1 MNILW
6 IGLLWKKI
14 DIVRPEHNHVG
25 RFLISLNTFCVPSL
39 KLGILWEEDRGLSR
53 VRPSVRPS
61 LPPSVRPQLYRRD
74 YPSHLN
80 QIWYGHVSGSGHSSL
95 VTEYH
100 VGQRS
105 RSSQGHRSL
114 LVFWLLCKDLSSNS
128 YQTWYNVCLY
138 YCPLIYD
145 LEVKVISRSKVILVF
160 WLLWPHFF
168 TDFHQNWHGECVN
181 HGK

>member
-1 MNILW
+1 MGRW
-6 IGLLWKKI
+6 P
-14 DIVRPEHNHVG
+14 RPV
-25 RFLISLNTFCVPSL
+25 T
-39 KLGILWEEDRGLSR
+39 
-53 VRPSVRPS
+53 RPS

-145 LEVKVISRSKVILVF
+145 HEIKVIHRSKDILVF
-160 WLLWPHFF
+160 WPLWPYFF
-168 TDFHQNWHGECVN
+168 TDFHQNWDGTYVN
-181 HGK
+181 HGKSFCDLHYEWPWGQGHSKVKGHRRFRAILS